1 MLEVVGKKDGLISG
15 YLLGGI
21 RTSIYIVCADKYS
34 VVWYIKS
41 YMIKNP

>member
-21 RTSIYIVCADKYS
+21 RTSTFIVCADEYR
-34 VVWYIKS
+34 VVWYIWS
-41 YMIKNP
+41 RMENP